1 MLYLAIYHPKISFH
15 GQTNYDLELI
25 VSTFNPDN
33 GEVDSYLDMEPV
45 YTDSYDGTIRT
56 DYGAKY
62 KSVATPSI
70 TFIEVNGSD
79 INPYKV
85 RNVLRWL
92 TGSRKNS
99 WMDVCDKDGEIVCS
113 YLGRFTDVKLQKEDA
128 RVIGIVA
135 YFTSVSP
142 WAYSKVQSPVSVNLN
157 GETEFAIDNL
167 SDDLYSYVYPKIS
180 FKNGKNQ
187 NKFSI
192 TNSTIVEGNAVEHFI
207 GNGEKKEYKLDNYFY
222 NDSSVTI
229 DGNKTT
235 QYKYNKDTGNLEFD
249 IAPFSGSMIEVNS
262 KIRNRASFSNLQQEE
277 VITIDNNFVVYSDN
291 DKRIFDDDFN
301 FVFPRLIPGTNRF
314 FADGVGTLTLEF
326 RYPMKVADGLL
337 NDYDLKDGLTVWV
350 DGQILRIKGDT
361 TKNPPV
367 STNISVNGRKMI
379 VRGDLSGVKLE
390 TGTGVENGVL
400 TLEDSGS
407 VCPFDE
413 FDAEVINGEL
423 IIKKSVRQV
432 SITQ

>member
-1 MLYLAIYHPKISFH
+1 MAIYHPKISFH

-142 WAYSKVQSPVSVNLN
+142 WAYSKVQSPVVVNVN

-167 SDDLYSYVYPKIS
+167 SDDLYSYVYPKVS

-187 NKFSI
+187 NRFSI
-192 TNSTIVEGNAVEHFI
+192 TNSTIVEGDAIEHFI
-207 GNGEKKEYKLDNYFY
+207 GDGEKKEYKLDNYFY
-222 NDSSVTI
+222 NDGSVTV
-229 DGNKTT
+229 DGNKIT

-249 IAPFSGSMIEVNS
+249 IAPSRGSLIEINS

-314 FADGVGTLTLEF
+314 FADGVGLLTLEF

-367 STNISVNGRKMI
+367 GTNISVNGRKMI

>member
-1 MLYLAIYHPKISFH
+1 MAIYHPKISFH

-262 KIRNRASFSNLQQEE
+262 KIRNRSSFNNLQQEE
-277 VITIDNNFVVYSDN
+277 VITIDNNFVAYSDN

-350 DGQILRIKGDT
+350 DSQILRIKGDT

-367 STNISVNGRKMI
+367 GTNISVNGRKMI